1 MSNEEIK
8 HKINGF
14 LDAQKRKRIAETIIT
29 ALLTCAA
36 IAFGATSCKALRTIT
51 TTSSF
56 VQTNDSSKTAT
67 TISTKTVE
75 EYRGQK
81 K

>member
-1 MSNEEIK
+1 MSNSEIK
-8 HKINGF
+8 NKINGF

-56 VQTNDSSKTAT
+56 VQTNDSAKTT
-67 TISTKTVE
+67 STIVTKTVE